1 MDDSIGLLLLFQ
13 LVLIMLNAI
22 FASAEIAVLSIS
34 ETKLEH
40 MADDGNGRA
49 IRSEIP
55 SLFSQAG
62 WGLDSPV
69 R

>member
-49 IRSEIP
+49 KKLYVSSNSP
-55 SLFSQAG
+55 ANLPAFS
-62 WGLDSPV
+62 PPF